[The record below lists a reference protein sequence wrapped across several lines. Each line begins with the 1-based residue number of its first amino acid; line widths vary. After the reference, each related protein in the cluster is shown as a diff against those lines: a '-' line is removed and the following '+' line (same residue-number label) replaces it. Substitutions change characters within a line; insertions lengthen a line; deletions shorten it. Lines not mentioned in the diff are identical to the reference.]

1 MREFRLCKNVS
12 GRELKAD
19 QLVRGPEVCS
29 ILIIQE
35 PQTLSFKPCE
45 VWQGNAERRESEDEK
60 APGKTQDQARVEAD
74 ADEPRYHSG
83 NSGKMIGAKTA
94 DELRLLSRGEE

>member
-12 GRELKAD
+12 GRDLKAG

-35 PQTLSFKPCE
+35 PQTRSFKPCE
-45 VWQGNAERRESEDEK
+45 IWQGNAERRESEH
-60 APGKTQDQARVEAD
+60 GKTPEKSQKK
-74 ADEPRYHSG
+74 S
-83 NSGKMIGAKTA
+83 
-94 DELRLLSRGEE
+94 